1 MRSLTYLLSVMLT
14 LQRRQRE
21 LFILFPWHDDSE
33 SSSPGTARGRG
44 FNFTFTCKPIKQSV
58 FNSMT

>member
-21 LFILFPWHDDSE
+21 LFILFPWRDDSE
-33 SSSPGTARGRG
+33 SSPPGTAWGRG
-44 FNFTFTCKPIKQSV
+44 FNFTFTCKPVK
-58 FNSMT
+58 

>member
-21 LFILFPWHDDSE
+21 LFILFPWNDDSE

-44 FNFTFTCKPIKQSV
+44 FNFTFTCKPVK
-58 FNSMT
+58 